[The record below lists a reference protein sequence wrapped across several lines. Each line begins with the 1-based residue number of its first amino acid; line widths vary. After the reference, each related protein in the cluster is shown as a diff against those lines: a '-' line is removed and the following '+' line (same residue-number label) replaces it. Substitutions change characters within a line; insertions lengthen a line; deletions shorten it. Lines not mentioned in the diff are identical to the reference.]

1 MTTIVK
7 LGGSI
12 ITDKTEYRRFM
23 KHDTEKVVSVL
34 SSLGDNLVLVHGGGS
49 YGHIKAMEY
58 GIPGPVSERS
68 RKGFSLIHCD
78 MLRLNAEVSEIL
90 ISNDYKFISLPP
102 ASFIFGRTR
111 SYSAFRKYFERG
123 FMPVT
128 FGDVYVKSD
137 TEYDIYSGDTLVYD
151 LARIFT
157 PDRVIFLSD
166 VDGIFNRNPKLYS
179 GARLLSR
186 LDEDATFQPSAIDV
200 TGGIGRKLEIMKKVR
215 RYAKSVYLI
224 NGLKPER
231 LRMLDSPDLIGT
243 VIK

>member
-34 SSLGDNLVLVHGGGS
+34 SSLGEDLVLVHGGGS
-49 YGHIKAMEY
+49 YGHIKAREY
-58 GIPGPVSERS
+58 GIPGPINERS

-179 GARLLSR
+179 DARLLSR

>member
-12 ITDKTEYRRFM
+12 ITDKTQYRRFM
-23 KHDTEKVVSVL
+23 KQDTEKAVSML
-34 SSLGDNLVLVHGGGS
+34 SSLGDDLVLVHGGGS
-49 YGHIKAMEY
+49 YGHIKAREY
-58 GIPGPVSERS
+58 GIPGPINERS

-78 MLRLNAEVSEIL
+78 MLRLNGEVSEIL
-90 ISNDYKFISLPP
+90 ISHDYRFISLPP
-102 ASFIFGRTR
+102 AAFIFGRTR
-111 SYSAFRKYFERG
+111 SYSAFMKYFESG
-123 FMPVT
+123 IMPVT

-137 TEYDIYSGDTLVYD
+137 TEYGIYSGDTLVYD
-151 LARIFT
+151 LARIFM
-157 PDRVIFLSD
+157 PERVIFLSD

-179 GARLLSR
+179 DAKLLSR
-186 LDEDATFQPSAIDV
+186 LDEDATFQPTAIDV
-200 TGGIGRKLEIMKKVR
+200 TGGIARKLEIMKKVR
-215 RYAKSVYLI
+215 KYAKSVYLI

>member
-12 ITDKTEYRRFM
+12 ITDKTEYHRFM
-23 KHDTEKVVSVL
+23 KQATERAVSML

-49 YGHIKAMEY
+49 YGHIKAREY
-58 GIPGPVSERS
+58 GIPGPVSEMS
-68 RKGFSLIHCD
+68 TKGFSLIHCD
-78 MLRLNAEVSEIL
+78 MLSLNAEVSEIL
-90 ISNDYKFISLPP
+90 FSHDYRFISLPP
-102 ASFIFGRTR
+102 AGFIFGRTR
-111 SYSAFRKYFERG
+111 SYSVFRKYFERG

-137 TEYDIYSGDTLVYD
+137 TEYGIYSGDTLVYD

-179 GARLLSR
+179 DARLLSR
-186 LDEDATFQPSAIDV
+186 LDDDATFQPSTIDV

-215 RYAKSVYLI
+215 RYTKSVYLI

>member
-12 ITDKTEYRRFM
+12 ITDKTEYHRFM
-23 KHDTEKVVSVL
+23 KQATERAVSML

-49 YGHIKAMEY
+49 YGHIKAREY

-68 RKGFSLIHCD
+68 TKGFSLIHCD
-78 MLRLNAEVSEIL
+78 MLSLNAEVSEIL
-90 ISNDYKFISLPP
+90 FSHDYRFISLPP
-102 ASFIFGRTR
+102 AGFIFGRTR
-111 SYSAFRKYFERG
+111 SYSVFRKYFERG

-137 TEYDIYSGDTLVYD
+137 TEYAIYSVDTLVYD

-179 GARLLSR
+179 DARLLSR
-186 LDEDATFQPSAIDV
+186 LDDDATFQPSTIDV